1 MLLLERVLAS
11 TDELGNV
18 TASADDVL
26 RARQLQGLATTTGRG
41 SDVLDLVGM
50 ADSTT
55 TLARNW
61 PDLSPEE
68 RMYAVLQTGFY
79 ASLMGA
85 NAVTQRRMQQSNP
98 YASKPLDDYM
108 QQRAANN
115 PRPGT
120 TRPDATADEHTPAQ
134 CSSPCYFKELELL

>member
-18 TASADDVL
+18 ITSADDVL
-26 RARQLQGLATTTGRG
+26 WARQLQGLATTGRG

-61 PDLSPEE
+61 SDLSPEE

-120 TRPDATADEHTPAQ
+120 TRPGATPDEYTPAQ